1 MHLGFVDAFGFVLL
15 GGFFVSSIDATTT
28 RTGVALGG
36 SSWFVVGLAGAILAG
51 FVVGVVLAAVVGRM
65 WPRQRVPRVLL
76 LTAVLLAAAGALHA
90 VTTTAPL
97 IGFTLALAMGAE
109 ATLLETG
116 GLLAAAARSLTDRL
130 FGRGSRRWARYLRLW
145 GAVAVGGGRRRGDIP
160 GARIQRPLGRRGGR
174 DSRRLRRQKQP
185 HRPDRRRRPVW
196 AGKVGAPMP
205 IDQKGVCRPIRS
217 RPAKSRTGPH
227 RPRWPR
233 RHRAPASPGT
243 TPRGPPR
250 PPVPAKRRGRSNA
263 GAAGA
268 PTGPADTSAAACFR
282 ARG

>member
-1 MHLGFVDAFGFVLL
+1 MSTADAEMTARPRSRRPVETIVAMHLGFVDAFGFVLL

-145 GAVAVGGGRRRGDIP
+145 GAVAVG
-160 GARIQRPLGRRGGR
+160 A
-174 DSRRLRRQKQP
+174 
-185 HRPDRRRRPVW
+185 
-196 AGKVGAPMP
+196 
-205 IDQKGVCRPIRS
+205 
-217 RPAKSRTGPH
+217 
-227 RPRWPR
+227 
-233 RHRAPASPGT
+233 
-243 TPRGPPR
+243 
-250 PPVPAKRRGRSNA
+250 
-263 GAAGA
+263 AAGA
-268 PTGPADTSAAACFR
+268 VTYRVLAFNALWVAVGAATLAAYAVRNSPTDPTDAAGPFGLES
-282 ARG
+282 

>member
-1 MHLGFVDAFGFVLL
+1 MSTADAEMRARPGSRRPVETIVAMHLGFVDAFGFVLL

-36 SSWFVVGLAGAILAG
+36 GSWFVVGLAGAILAG

-97 IGFTLALAMGAE
+97 IGFALALAMGAE

-130 FGRGSRRWARYLRLW
+130 FGRGSRRWVRYLRLW
-145 GAVAVGGGRRRGDIP
+145 GAVAVG
-160 GARIQRPLGRRGGR
+160 A
-174 DSRRLRRQKQP
+174 
-185 HRPDRRRRPVW
+185 
-196 AGKVGAPMP
+196 
-205 IDQKGVCRPIRS
+205 
-217 RPAKSRTGPH
+217 
-227 RPRWPR
+227 
-233 RHRAPASPGT
+233 
-243 TPRGPPR
+243 
-250 PPVPAKRRGRSNA
+250 
-263 GAAGA
+263 AAGA
-268 PTGPADTSAAACFR
+268 VTHRVLGFGALWIAMGAATLAAYVVRNSPADPTDAA
-282 ARG
+282 GPYGLDS

>member
-1 MHLGFVDAFGFVLL
+1 MSTADAEMTAPPGLRRPVATIIAMHLGFVDAFGFVLL

-36 SSWFVVGLAGAILAG
+36 SSWFVVGLAAAILAG

-145 GAVAVGGGRRRGDIP
+145 GAVAVG
-160 GARIQRPLGRRGGR
+160 A
-174 DSRRLRRQKQP
+174 
-185 HRPDRRRRPVW
+185 
-196 AGKVGAPMP
+196 
-205 IDQKGVCRPIRS
+205 
-217 RPAKSRTGPH
+217 
-227 RPRWPR
+227 
-233 RHRAPASPGT
+233 
-243 TPRGPPR
+243 
-250 PPVPAKRRGRSNA
+250 
-263 GAAGA
+263 AAGA
-268 PTGPADTSAAACFR
+268 VTYRVLAFNAVWVAVGAATLAAYAVRNSPTDLTDAAGPFGLES
-282 ARG
+282 